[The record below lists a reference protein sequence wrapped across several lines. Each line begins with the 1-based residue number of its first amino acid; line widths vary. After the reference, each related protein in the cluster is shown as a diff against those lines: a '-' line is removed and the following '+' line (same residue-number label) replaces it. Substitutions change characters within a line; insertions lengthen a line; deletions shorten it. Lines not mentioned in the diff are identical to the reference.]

1 MESSEQKLQQVEQAL
16 ARLASDLLPALP
28 QGGWIRTVRE
38 ALGMNARQLA
48 ARVGVRVSTLL
59 GAEKNEVAGTI
70 TMNQLKRIAAAMD
83 CELRYV
89 LIPREPLRSQVERRA
104 EQLANEGVAS
114 VAHSMAA
121 QAQDAGEDFW
131 EAQIAEL
138 KAELLRGRRSR
149 LWD

>member
-1 MESSEQKLQQVEQAL
+1 MESSEQKLQQVGQAL

>member
-1 MESSEQKLQQVEQAL
+1 METSEQKLQQVEQAL

-59 GAEKNEVAGTI
+59 GAERNEVAGTI

>member
-1 MESSEQKLQQVEQAL
+1 MKSSEQKLQQVEQAL

-70 TMNQLKRIAAAMD
+70 TMNQLKRIAAVMD